1 MFSSVRGVTPQH
13 PECSDRLNSSWSLQL
28 AGNNTHTDFFPQQP
42 PAACPHQLSD
52 VTDLS
57 AGSAALAA
65 WLTGKGLRWRDGLP
79 RGLGGKLR
87 D

>member
-1 MFSSVRGVTPQH
+1 M
-13 PECSDRLNSSWSLQL
+13 
-28 AGNNTHTDFFPQQP
+28 DFFPQHP
-42 PAACPHQLSD
+42 PAACPHRLSD

-65 WLTGKGLRWRDGLP
+65 CLAGNGARWRDGSP